1 MVVAYLRGLL
11 KPSFDHGLRSIVA
24 ENYVLDTLVA
34 DTQARMLE
42 ATILSDSAILP
53 ALTMDAKK
61 DTMRLIRKRMQRCVD
76 IRNGEIYGK
85 PKVRQSA
92 PGQISLYQLYQLATK
107 SGILETLAA
116 PRVTDS
122 NGPV

>member
-11 KPSFDHGLRSIVA
+11 KPSLKHGLRSIVA
-24 ENYVLDTLVA
+24 ENYVMDTLVA

-53 ALTMDAKK
+53 ALTMEAKH
-61 DTMRLIRKRMQRCVD
+61 DTLRLIKRRMQRCVD
-76 IRNGEIYGK
+76 IRNGGIYATARPRG
-85 PKVRQSA
+85 A
-92 PGQISLYQLYQLATK
+92 AGQISLYQLYQLAAK

-116 PRVTDS
+116 PRNPEKD
-122 NGPV
+122 GPV

>member
-11 KPSFDHGLRSIVA
+11 KPSFDHGLRSFVA

-34 DTQARMLE
+34 DTQAKMLE

-61 DTMRLIRKRMQRCVD
+61 DTMRLIHKRMQRCVD

-85 PKVRQSA
+85 PKLRTAAQ
-92 PGQISLYQLYQLATK
+92 GQISLYQLYQLTTK

-116 PRVTDS
+116 PRAPDS

>member
-11 KPSFDHGLRSIVA
+11 KPSFDHGLRSIAA

-53 ALTMDAKK
+53 ALTIDAKK
-61 DTMRLIRKRMQRCVD
+61 DTVRLISKRMQRCVD
-76 IRNGEIYGK
+76 IRNGAIYGK
-85 PKVRQSA
+85 PKLQTASS
-92 PGQISLYQLYQLATK
+92 GQISLYQLYQLTTK

-116 PRVTDS
+116 PRNTDS

>member
-11 KPSFDHGLRSIVA
+11 KPSLKHGLRSVVA
-24 ENYVLDTLVA
+24 ENYVMETLVA

-61 DTMRLIRKRMQRCVD
+61 DTLRLIRRKMQRCVD
-76 IRNGEIYGK
+76 IRNGVIYASAK
-85 PKVRQSA
+85 PA
-92 PGQISLYQLYQLATK
+92 IGHGQISLYQLYQLAVK
-107 SGILETLAA
+107 SGILQTLAA
-116 PRVTDS
+116 PRTPDP